1 MWSCRRLQAEMFR
14 SKRSPGQMGK
24 DPHYVRLAIQQGVVK
39 FGVAMKVGDAS
50 EFSYYCPDRKV
61 WEETGYFRDVTK
73 EKALH
78 DRTGKFSRGIATL

>member
-1 MWSCRRLQAEMFR
+1 MNPKGGEENGKENVCGAAAVYRQNARA
-14 SKRSPGQMGK
+14 MGK

-73 EKALH
+73 EKAH
-78 DRTGKFSRGIATL
+78 A

>member
-1 MWSCRRLQAEMFR
+1 MEKKMYVELPPFTGRNVPIKEIARA
-14 SKRSPGQMGK
+14 MGK

-39 FGVAMKVGDAS
+39 FGVAMKGGDAS

-73 EKALH
+73 EKAH
-78 DRTGKFSRGIATL
+78 A